1 MSESDLKQS
10 HSRVWLLVEM
20 AALGLILALAALL
33 RFPNLA
39 VNPGWYSDEGTLVAI
54 AQKLAQGGWQYLA
67 LNQSM
72 LIVAR
77 PPVFLLILAGLFR
90 VLEPGIAVL
99 RLLTASLGMASVLL
113 TYLLVRR
120 VGRSPGLALLSALF
134 LAIYPQAVL
143 YSRIGFSY
151 NLLGSPGA
159 PDLFGC
165 LELFRDEKNKLVG
178 DRFIGGWD
186 RHRIRPND
194 GNILA
199 PAAPGSLNSWLA
211 QDSGSFGSGGT
222 ARSGVC
228 GLDDG

>member
-10 HSRVWLLVEM
+10 HSRAWLLVEM

-54 AQKLAQGGWQYLA
+54 AQKLAQGSWQYLA

-120 VGRSPGLALLSALF
+120 LGVR
-134 LAIYPQAVL
+134 QA
-143 YSRIGFSY
+143 
-151 NLLGSPGA
+151 
-159 PDLFGC
+159 
-165 LELFRDEKNKLVG
+165 
-178 DRFIGGWD
+178 
-186 RHRIRPND
+186 
-194 GNILA
+194 
-199 PAAPGSLNSWLA
+199 
-211 QDSGSFGSGGT
+211 
-222 ARSGVC
+222 
-228 GLDDG
+228 